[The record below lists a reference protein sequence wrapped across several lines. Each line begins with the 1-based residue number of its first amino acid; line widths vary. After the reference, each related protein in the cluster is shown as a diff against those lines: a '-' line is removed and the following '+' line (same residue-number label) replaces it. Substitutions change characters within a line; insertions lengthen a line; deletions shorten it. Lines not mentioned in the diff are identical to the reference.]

1 MKQLLI
7 ILIALTPV
15 ALNAQQTTQALPG
28 PGEFVYDNIG
38 RPVFLRS
45 DIDIQ
50 GSQYFEDKYCHATLK
65 VRKGKTYHG
74 LKVKIDLMNNSVIY
88 VDESGKEM
96 EAITPL
102 DRIEFLDCADLSK
115 NKVLISGLPPVDK
128 QDESSLYIV
137 LDSGNV
143 SLLKHVKVVV
153 TDKRNNFGNAN
164 IIRTIR
170 QYEEY
175 YSYSP
180 GKSPMRL
187 EKDNAAVLN
196 TLADKKA
203 EIGSYMTARDIKIR
217 KEADLVKVFAY
228 YNSLK

>member
-15 ALNAQQTTQALPG
+15 ALNAQQSTQAG

-38 RPVFLRS
+38 RPVYLRS
-45 DIDIQ
+45 DMDVQ

-65 VRKGKTYHG
+65 VRKGKTYRG
-74 LKVKIDLMNNSVIY
+74 LKVKIDLLSNGVIY
-88 VDESGKEM
+88 VDEAGKEM
-96 EAITPL
+96 EAVTPL
-102 DRIEFLDCADLSK
+102 DRIEFYDCADQSK

-128 QDESSLYIV
+128 LDESSLYIV

-143 SLLKHVKVVV
+143 SLLKHIKVVV
-153 TDKRNNFGNAN
+153 TEKRNNFGNAN

-170 QYEEY
+170 QYDEY
-175 YSYSP
+175 YSYIP
-180 GKSPMRL
+180 GKGLTRL
-187 EKDNAAVLN
+187 EKDNATVLN
-196 TLADKKA
+196 ALVNKKA
-203 EIGSYMTARDIKIR
+203 EISSYITAKDIKFR